1 MIFLHRELMQLALS
15 AFVAMLTILMPALS
29 PAADAPAQPQALP
42 AQTAAPQPG
51 NVLTLDEAI
60 QIALENHPSIRAS
73 KERIGAQEA
82 VVGQQMAAYYPLIN
96 MNNFYRTGN
105 QSGTSTGVTPN
116 AFDTFF
122 SAGSLNLVLYNFG
135 KREGNVQS
143 ARDTLDATGFNY
155 KTTAD
160 GVILGVK
167 QAYFTYLGLRAL
179 VKVQEDTVKSRQL
192 LTDQAKGFYDVGTRA
207 RIDVARAESNLY
219 LSVAN
224 LISAQNAVQVAWSIL
239 KNAMGVRD
247 LPERPLV
254 EDVTMTPVPDI
265 LGSACSPTQC
275 LDQAKT
281 VAFASRPEL
290 KSFDAQRRAQDQLIA
305 VARRGHLPDIIFDGN
320 YRRSNT
326 SIVTP
331 LNPSTFPLVGG
342 WQIQLSFVVPIFDG
356 FRTTNRVQETLHNYY
371 VINAQEELQ
380 RQQVALDV
388 EQAYLRL
395 VELLERIK
403 ANESARNAAK
413 ENQDLAEGR
422 YQVGVGSIIEIT
434 DAQTLYTDA
443 QTTYIRTLYDYKIA
457 EAQFIRA
464 IGQ

>member
-1 MIFLHRELMQLALS
+1 MKFVRNGSMQLELFSFA
-15 AFVAMLTILMPALS
+15 AILAILIPVLS
-29 PAADAPAQPQALP
+29 PAADSPAPAQLLLS
-42 AQTAAPQPG
+42 QTATPQPG
-51 NVLTLDEAI
+51 NVLTLDEAL
-60 QIALENHPSIRAS
+60 QIALENHPSIKVS
-73 KERIGAQEA
+73 KERIDAQQA
-82 VVGQQMAAYYPLIN
+82 VVGQQMAAYYPQIN
-96 MNNFYRTGN
+96 MTNGFQSGNQVGSTTGVADRSFETYLIRTGVN
-105 QSGTSTGVTPN
+105 MT
-116 AFDTFF
+116 
-122 SAGSLNLVLYNFG
+122 LYNFG

-265 LGSACSPTQC
+265 LGSTCSPTQC

-305 VARRGHLPDIIFDGN
+305 VARRGHLPDLIFDFN

-326 SIVTP
+326 SAVET
-331 LNPSTFPLVGG
+331 TFPLLGG
-342 WQIQLSFVVPIFDG
+342 WQVGLNLLIPIFDG
-356 FRTTNRVQETLHNYY
+356 FRTTNRVQETLHTYY
-371 VINAQEELQ
+371 VIKSQEELQ

-395 VELLERIK
+395 VELQERIK